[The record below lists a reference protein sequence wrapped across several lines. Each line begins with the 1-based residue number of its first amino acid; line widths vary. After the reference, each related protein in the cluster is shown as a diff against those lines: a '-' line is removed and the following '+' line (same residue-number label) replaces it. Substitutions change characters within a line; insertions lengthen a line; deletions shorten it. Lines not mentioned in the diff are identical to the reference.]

1 MMISYGSIEAGPI
14 TASNYLQMD
23 AWFHLA
29 QVVQKC
35 SGLHFERWILKLLD
49 LHSNRPTWWQCSCRL
64 QRSMWGRLAQ
74 SDWNIVIKCVYCH
87 V

>member
-1 MMISYGSIEAGPI
+1 MLTHDFHMSKFLPKLIVHDVRETSQMMICYGSIEAGPI

-49 LHSNRPTWWQCSCRL
+49 LHCNRPT
-64 QRSMWGRLAQ
+64 
-74 SDWNIVIKCVYCH
+74 
-87 V
+87 

>member
-1 MMISYGSIEAGPI
+1 MMICYGSIEAGPI

-49 LHSNRPTWWQCSCRL
+49 LLSNRPTW
-64 QRSMWGRLAQ
+64 
-74 SDWNIVIKCVYCH
+74 
-87 V
+87 